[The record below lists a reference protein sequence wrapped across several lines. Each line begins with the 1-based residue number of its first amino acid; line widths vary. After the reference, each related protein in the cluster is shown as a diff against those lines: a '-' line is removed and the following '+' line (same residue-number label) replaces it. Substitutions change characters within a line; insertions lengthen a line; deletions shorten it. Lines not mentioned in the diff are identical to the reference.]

1 MEKLKPENMMKTLAG
16 HTRPGMQAAMV
27 LCETVEYKAA
37 TTERLQPGRM
47 RDFSVQRV
55 PAPEIHSR
63 KGRCISTSGTA
74 LCSVVYEHDIHATL
88 SLR

>member
-1 MEKLKPENMMKTLAG
+1 MNTLAE
-16 HTRPGMQAAMV
+16 HTRPGMPAAMV
-27 LCETVEYKAA
+27 LLCETVEYKAA

-55 PAPEIHSR
+55 STQPERSMYQHIRHNPVQ
-63 KGRCISTSGTA
+63 C
-74 LCSVVYEHDIHATL
+74 CVEHDIHTTL